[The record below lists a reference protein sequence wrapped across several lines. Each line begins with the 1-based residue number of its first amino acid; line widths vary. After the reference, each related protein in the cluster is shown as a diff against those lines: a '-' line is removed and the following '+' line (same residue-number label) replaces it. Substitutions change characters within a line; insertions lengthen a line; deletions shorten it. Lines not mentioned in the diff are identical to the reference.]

1 MSKSF
6 LNRLRAFT
14 LIELLVVI
22 SIIAILASLAI
33 PAVNGALVRAQLSQS
48 LSNCRQLTLASTSL
62 AMDSVAT
69 GDANMPGWPST
80 NNFST
85 WIEQLTNAGLGTNDI
100 KKLLTAG
107 GVGPTSWPPQAGQVA
122 LNVYAV
128 SEASSGETI
137 FLTTRNWDASSPAA
151 LSPSATPYGD
161 KGFVAFRKGG
171 DGAIYT
177 ARQATNQI
185 SFFGVATNKIQ

>member
-1 MSKSF
+1 MSV

-33 PAVNGALVRAQLSQS
+33 PAVSGALVRAQLSQS
-48 LSNCRQLTLASTSL
+48 LSNSRQLSLASYSL

-69 GDANMPGWPST
+69 GDATMPGWPST
-80 NNFST
+80 NSFST
-85 WIEQLTNAGLGTNDI
+85 WVEQLTNAGLGTNDI
-100 KKLLTAG
+100 LKLLTASS
-107 GVGPTSWPPQAGQVA
+107 VGPRTWPPSVNDIAY
-122 LNVYAV
+122 NVYAV
-128 SEASSGETI
+128 NDSSIGETI
-137 FLTTRNWDASSPAA
+137 FLTTRNWDASAPAP
-151 LSPSATPYGD
+151 LDRNATPYGD
-161 KGFVAFRKGG
+161 KGFVVFRKGG

-185 SFFGVATNKIQ
+185 SFFGTATNKVQ